1 MGSRSTR
8 PRSQQRPSSGEDR
21 ADQRRN
27 LGVDGSRYVGRSRG
41 PSPSPVP
48 ELGPM
53 TVMGQSCLVHD
64 RRGSLRILHRDEN
77 MDPSL
82 SMEVDTRVSGSVLSH
97 RRDSSHTTPTQRAL
111 RSLSIPLERLHVMKG
126 HMMEDMCKGMSRQTH
141 AQAKVRMLPTY
152 ICSTPNGTEK
162 GNFLAVEL
170 CQNQVRTML
179 VTLYGDGNMSP
190 HMMYKIFD
198 LPEGITQ
205 GEGEALFDFIAQCVS
220 QFLAE
225 TLSSESREITN
236 LPLGFVF
243 PFTCRQT
250 QLDKAELLS
259 WSKGFSCSGVVGK
272 DVVQL
277 LQSAINKQEMGTSG
291 TDSDS
296 NWLSSLTGRKSSQFT
311 PSQLCHVEVVA
322 LMNDTV
328 GTMMTCSMEGRH
340 CEVAVVADKGSN
352 CCFMAETYL
361 VETAEETSGRMCV
374 NTEWGCFGDDGVLN
388 DIFTPYD
395 VRVDEES
402 SNPGEKRCSFSPRKD
417 RLNKQEMGTSGTDS
431 DSNWLSSLTGRKSS
445 QFTPSQLCHVEVV
458 ALMNDTV
465 GTMMTCSMEG
475 RHCEVAVVADK
486 GSNCCFMA
494 ETYLVETAEE
504 TSGRMCVN
512 TEWGCFGDD
521 GVLNDIFTP
530 YDVRVDEESS
540 NPGEKRF
547 EKLVGSLYLGEIVR
561 HALIALTAEKAL
573 FTGNDIAVLKEKGVF
588 TMQHVLD
595 IINNEDGITEVKR
608 ILESLG
614 LQPSER
620 DCGRVQQICQA
631 VMGRAATLHATGLA
645 AILSYMC
652 QTRDLE
658 SLMVNVGMEGELYRG
673 YPRFEEILL
682 SVSRLL
688 APECMATLLPSRDG
702 SGRGAAMVTA
712 VALRLAAQRRA
723 VDEVLAP
730 LRLTRADLEKVQA
743 LMREE
748 MDRGLCKETNPTAS
762 VRMLPTYVS
771 HTPDGTERGDFLA
784 LDLGGTNFRVLVVR
798 VTEEGIS
805 MASEIYVIP
814 VSIMQGTGEA
824 LFDHIIDCVIDFQMK
839 QNLVTQML
847 PLGFTFSFPC
857 QQVGLDKALLLTW
870 TKGFSASGCVGKDV
884 VQLLRDAA
892 QRKQHLGMQVV
903 ALVNDT
909 VGTMM
914 ACGYDDPKCEI
925 GLIVGTNACYMEEM
939 RNVGTVEGDQGRMCI
954 NMEWG
959 AFGDNGCLDHLFTH
973 FDKVVDETT
982 INPGKQRFE
991 KLISGMYLGEI
1002 VRQILMVMVEK
1013 QLLFQGRPCPKL
1025 QTKNI
1030 FKTKF
1035 LSTIELNGLALRQI
1049 RAILNELELDASFED
1064 SVLMREVCQA
1074 VSLRAA
1080 QLCAAGLAAVVE
1092 KMRENRGLDQL
1103 DITVGVDGTLY
1114 KLHPCFSDNLKKT
1127 LKDLAPNCNVTFLL
1141 SEDGSGKGAALVAA
1155 VADRAANAMQ

>member
-8 PRSQQRPSSGEDR
+8 PKSPSGQFGGADR
-21 ADQRRN
+21 RDQRRN
-27 LGVDGSRYVGRSRG
+27 LGAEERGGRWWG
-41 PSPSPVP
+41 PSPSNPPV
-48 ELGPM
+48 LGPM
-53 TVMGQSCLVHD
+53 TVVGQSCLLHN
-64 RRGSLRILHRDEN
+64 RRGSVTILHRSDS
-77 MDPSL
+77 MDSSW
-82 SMEVDTRVSGSVLSH
+82 SMEIDNRFPSRHHSH
-97 RRDSSHTTPTQRAL
+97 HHGSSHTTPIQRAL
-111 RSLSIPLERLHVMKG
+111 RSLCIPLERLHIMKG
-126 HMMEDMCKGMSRQTH
+126 HMMQDMCKGLSRQTH

-152 ICSTPNGTEK
+152 VCSTPNGTEK
-162 GNFLAVEL
+162 GNFLVVEL
-170 CQNQVRTML
+170 CQNQVRTLL

-190 HMMYKIFD
+190 QMMYKIFD
-198 LPEGITQ
+198 MPESIMQ

-225 TLSSESREITN
+225 TTTSDTSSSEER

-272 DVVQL
+272 DVVQM
-277 LQSAINKQEMGTSG
+277 LQSAINKQE
-291 TDSDS
+291 
-296 NWLSSLTGRKSSQFT
+296 LS
-311 PSQLCHVEVVA
+311 HVEVVA

-328 GTMMTCSMEGRH
+328 GTMMTCCTEGRP
-340 CEVAVVADKGSN
+340 CEIAMVADKGSN
-352 CCFMAETYL
+352 CCFMAEAYL

-374 NTEWGCFGDDGVLN
+374 NTEWGCFGDDGSLN

-395 VRVDEES
+395 ES
-402 SNPGEKRCSFSPRKD
+402 
-417 RLNKQEMGTSGTDS
+417 
-431 DSNWLSSLTGRKSS
+431 
-445 QFTPSQLCHVEVV
+445 
-458 ALMNDTV
+458 
-465 GTMMTCSMEG
+465 
-475 RHCEVAVVADK
+475 
-486 GSNCCFMA
+486 
-494 ETYLVETAEE
+494 
-504 TSGRMCVN
+504 
-512 TEWGCFGDD
+512 
-521 GVLNDIFTP
+521 
-530 YDVRVDEESS
+530 VDEESS

-547 EKLVGSLYLGEIVR
+547 EKLVGTLYLGEIVR

-573 FTGNDIAVLKEKGVF
+573 FTGTDIAVLKEKGVF
-588 TMQHVLD
+588 TIQHVLD
-595 IINNEDGITEVKR
+595 IINNEDGTTDVKR
-608 ILESLG
+608 VLEVLG

-620 DCGRVQQICQA
+620 DCGRVQQICRA
-631 VMGRAATLHATGLA
+631 VVGRAATLHAVGLA

-652 QTRDLE
+652 QTRDME
-658 SLMVNVGMEGELYRG
+658 TLMVNVGVDGELYKG
-673 YPRFEEILL
+673 YSRFEEILQ

-688 APECMATLLPSRDG
+688 SPECLATLLPSRDG

-723 VDEVLAP
+723 VNEVLGP
-730 LRLTRADLEKVQA
+730 LRLTHADLEKVQA
-743 LMREE
+743 LMRQE
-748 MDRGLCKETNPTAS
+748 MERGLGKHTNATAS

-771 HTPDGTERGDFLA
+771 HTPNGTERGDFLA
-784 LDLGGTNFRVLVVR
+784 LDLGGTNFRVLVVH

-814 VSIMQGTGEA
+814 AAIMRGTGEG
-824 LFDHIIDCVIDFQMK
+824 LFDHIIDCIVDFQTK
-839 QNLVTQML
+839 QNLMTQAL

-870 TKGFSASGCVGKDV
+870 TKGFTASGCVGQDV

-892 QRKQHLGMQVV
+892 QRKQHSGLQVV
-903 ALVNDT
+903 ALLNDT

-914 ACGYDDPKCEI
+914 SCGYDDPKCEI
-925 GLIVGTNACYMEEM
+925 GLIVGTGTNACYMEEM

-959 AFGDNGCLDHLFTH
+959 AFGDNGCLDHIFTH
-973 FDKVVDETT
+973 FDRVVDETT

-1002 VRQILMVMVEK
+1002 VRQILLVMTEK
-1013 QLLFQGRPCPKL
+1013 QLLFQGRPTSKL
-1025 QTKNI
+1025 QTRNI
-1030 FKTKF
+1030 FQTKF

-1049 RAILNELELDASFED
+1049 RTILNELELDASFED
-1064 SVLMREVCQA
+1064 SVLLREVCQA

-1092 KMRENRGLDQL
+1092 KMRENRGLDRL
-1103 DITVGVDGTLY
+1103 SVSVGVDGTLY
-1114 KLHPCFSDNLKKT
+1114 KLHPCFSHNLQKT
-1127 LKDLAPNCNVTFLL
+1127 LKDLAPNCDVSFHL

-1155 VADRAANAMQ
+1155 VACRTASGGQ

>member
-1 MGSRSTR
+1 
-8 PRSQQRPSSGEDR
+8 Q
-21 ADQRRN
+21 
-27 LGVDGSRYVGRSRG
+27 
-41 PSPSPVP
+41 
-48 ELGPM
+48 
-53 TVMGQSCLVHD
+53 
-64 RRGSLRILHRDEN
+64 I
-77 MDPSL
+77 
-82 SMEVDTRVSGSVLSH
+82 
-97 RRDSSHTTPTQRAL
+97 QRAL
-111 RSLSIPLERLHVMKG
+111 RSFSIPLERLHVMKG
-126 HMMEDMCKGMSRQTH
+126 HMMQDMCKGLSRQTH

-162 GNFLAVEL
+162 GNFLVVEL
-170 CQNQVRTML
+170 CQNQVRTLL

-190 HMMYKIFD
+190 QMVYKLYD
-198 LPEGITQ
+198 LPEDIMQ
-205 GEGEALFDFIAQCVS
+205 GEGEALFDFIAQCVT

-225 TLSSESREITN
+225 TISSDTN
-236 LPLGFVF
+236 GSEQYLPLGFVF
-243 PFTCRQT
+243 PFTCQQT

-277 LQSAINKQEMGTSG
+277 LQKASQSA
-291 TDSDS
+291 
-296 NWLSSLTGRKSSQFT
+296 
-311 PSQLCHVEVVA
+311 PSQPYHVEVVA

-328 GTMMTCSMEGRH
+328 GTMMTCSMEGRA
-340 CEVAVVADKGSN
+340 CEVAMVADKGSN
-352 CCFMAETYL
+352 CCFMAEAYL
-361 VETAEETSGRMCV
+361 VETTDETSGRMCV
-374 NTEWGCFGDDGVLN
+374 NTEWGCFGDDGTLN
-388 DIFTPYD
+388 DVFTPYD
-395 VRVDEES
+395 ES
-402 SNPGEKRCSFSPRKD
+402 
-417 RLNKQEMGTSGTDS
+417 
-431 DSNWLSSLTGRKSS
+431 
-445 QFTPSQLCHVEVV
+445 
-458 ALMNDTV
+458 
-465 GTMMTCSMEG
+465 
-475 RHCEVAVVADK
+475 
-486 GSNCCFMA
+486 
-494 ETYLVETAEE
+494 
-504 TSGRMCVN
+504 
-512 TEWGCFGDD
+512 
-521 GVLNDIFTP
+521 
-530 YDVRVDEESS
+530 VDEESS

-547 EKLVGSLYLGEIVR
+547 EKMVGTLYLGELVR
-561 HALIALTAEKAL
+561 HTLIALTAEKAV
-573 FTGNDIAVLKEKGVF
+573 FTGTNAAVLKEKGVF

-595 IINNEDGITEVKR
+595 IVNNEDGITEVRR
-608 ILESLG
+608 ILETLG

-620 DCGRVQQICQA
+620 DCGRVQQICRA
-631 VMGRAATLHATGLA
+631 VVARAATLHATGLA

-658 SLMVNVGMEGELYRG
+658 SLMVNVGVEGELHAG

-688 APECMATLLPSRDG
+688 SPECMATILPSRDG

-712 VALRLAAQRRA
+712 VALRLSAQRRV

-730 LRLTRADLEKVQA
+730 LRLSRDDLVKVQA

-748 MDRGLCKETNPTAS
+748 MERGLGKETNASAS
-762 VRMLPTYVS
+762 VRMLPTYVN
-771 HTPDGTERGDFLA
+771 HTPDGTEQGDFLA

-798 VTEEGIS
+798 ITEDGIT

-814 VSIMQGTGEA
+814 VGIMQGTGEE
-824 LFDHIIDCVIDFQMK
+824 LFDHIIDCIIDFQTK

-870 TKGFSASGCVGKDV
+870 TKGFSASGCVGQDV

-892 QRKQHLGMQVV
+892 KRKRHLGMQVV

-925 GLIVGTNACYMEEM
+925 GLIVGTGTNACYMEEM
-939 RNVGTVEGDQGRMCI
+939 KNVGTVEGDQGRMCI

-973 FDKVVDETT
+973 FDKVVDEST

-1002 VRQILMVMVEK
+1002 VRQILLVMTEK
-1013 QLLFQGRPCPKL
+1013 ELLFQGKPCPKL
-1025 QTKNI
+1025 QTKDI

-1035 LSTIELNGLALRQI
+1035 LSTIELVMGTVMGTPLLTMALVRSSNGLALRQI

-1064 SVLMREVCQA
+1064 SVLMREVCQT

-1092 KMRENRGLDQL
+1092 KMRENRGLNQL
-1103 DITVGVDGTLY
+1103 SVTVGVDGTLY
-1114 KLHPCFSDNLKKT
+1114 KLHPCFSNNLQKT

-1155 VADRAANAMQ
+1155 VADRAAN

>member
-1 MGSRSTR
+1 MASRGTR
-8 PRSQQRPSSGEDR
+8 PTSQERRSSGADR
-21 ADQRRN
+21 ADQR
-27 LGVDGSRYVGRSRG
+27 GADGRPALSTG
-41 PSPSPVP
+41 P

-53 TVMGQSCLVHD
+53 TLMGQSCPLHN
-64 RRGSLRILHRDEN
+64 RRGSARVVPRDEN
-77 MDPSL
+77 MELSF
-82 SMEVDTRVSGSVLSH
+82 SMEMDTRIYGSNPGQH
-97 RRDSSHTTPTQRAL
+97 QDSSQATPIQRAL
-111 RSLSIPLERLHVMKG
+111 RSLSIPLERLHIMKG
-126 HMMEDMCKGMSRQTH
+126 HMIEDMCKGLCRQTH

-152 ICSTPNGTEK
+152 IASIPNGTEK
-162 GNFLAVEL
+162 GNFLVVEL
-170 CQNQVRTML
+170 CQNQVRTLL

-190 HMMYKIFD
+190 NIVYKIFD
-198 LPEGITQ
+198 MPEGMRQ
-205 GEGEALFDFIAQCVS
+205 GEGEALFDFIAQCLS
-220 QFLAE
+220 KFLAE
-225 TLSSESREITN
+225 TTTSEIKETTT

-243 PFTCRQT
+243 PFSCQQT
-250 QLDKAELLS
+250 RLDKAELLS

-272 DVVQL
+272 DVAQL
-277 LQSAINKQEMGTSG
+277 LQSAINKQE
-291 TDSDS
+291 
-296 NWLSSLTGRKSSQFT
+296 LR
-311 PSQLCHVEVVA
+311 HVEVVA
-322 LMNDTV
+322 VMNDTV
-328 GTMMTCSMEGRH
+328 GTMMTCSMEGRP
-340 CEVAVVADKGSN
+340 CEVGIVADKGSN
-352 CCFMAETYL
+352 CCFMAESYL
-361 VETAEETSGRMCV
+361 VETADETSGRMCV
-374 NTEWGCFGDDGVLN
+374 NTEWGCFGDDGILN
-388 DIFTPYD
+388 DVFTPYD
-395 VRVDEES
+395 ECVDKES
-402 SNPGEKRCSFSPRKD
+402 SNPG
-417 RLNKQEMGTSGTDS
+417 
-431 DSNWLSSLTGRKSS
+431 
-445 QFTPSQLCHVEVV
+445 V
-458 ALMNDTV
+458 
-465 GTMMTCSMEG
+465 
-475 RHCEVAVVADK
+475 
-486 GSNCCFMA
+486 
-494 ETYLVETAEE
+494 
-504 TSGRMCVN
+504 
-512 TEWGCFGDD
+512 
-521 GVLNDIFTP
+521 
-530 YDVRVDEESS
+530 
-540 NPGEKRF
+540 KRF
-547 EKLVGSLYLGEIVR
+547 EKMVGTLYVGEIVR

-573 FTGNDIAVLKEKGVF
+573 FNGTDVAVLKQKGVF

-595 IINNEDGITEVKR
+595 IINNEDGITEVKK
-608 ILESLG
+608 ILESLR

-620 DCGRVQQICQA
+620 DCGRVQQICRA

-658 SLMVNVGMEGELYRG
+658 TLTVNVGVEGELYTG

-688 APECMATLLPSRDG
+688 APECMPTLLPSRDG

-712 VALRLAAQRRA
+712 VALRLAAQSRA

-730 LRLTRADLEKVQA
+730 LRLSRADLEKVQA
-743 LMREE
+743 LMRQE

-762 VRMLPTYVS
+762 VRMLPTYVT

-798 VTEEGIS
+798 VTEEGIT

-814 VSIMQGTGEA
+814 ATIMQGTGEA
-824 LFDHIIDCVIDFQMK
+824 LFDHILDCIIDFQMK

-892 QRKQHLGMQVV
+892 KRKQHLGMQVV

-925 GLIVGTNACYMEEM
+925 GLIVGTGTNACYMEEM
-939 RNVGTVEGDQGRMCI
+939 KNVGTVEGDQGRMCI

-959 AFGDNGCLDHLFTH
+959 AFGDNGCLDHLFTQ

-1002 VRQILMVMVEK
+1002 VRQILMAMVEK
-1013 QLLFQGRPCPKL
+1013 QLLFKGRPCPKL
-1025 QTKNI
+1025 QTRNI
-1030 FKTKF
+1030 FQTKF

-1092 KMRENRGLDQL
+1092 KMRESRGLDQL
-1103 DITVGVDGTLY
+1103 SVTVGVDGTLY
-1114 KLHPCFSDNLKKT
+1114 KLHPCFSDNLQKT
-1127 LKDLAPNCNVTFLL
+1127 LKDLAPKCNVTFLL

-1155 VADRAANAMQ
+1155 VADRAANAAK

>member
-1 MGSRSTR
+1 
-8 PRSQQRPSSGEDR
+8 Q
-21 ADQRRN
+21 
-27 LGVDGSRYVGRSRG
+27 
-41 PSPSPVP
+41 
-48 ELGPM
+48 
-53 TVMGQSCLVHD
+53 
-64 RRGSLRILHRDEN
+64 I
-77 MDPSL
+77 
-82 SMEVDTRVSGSVLSH
+82 
-97 RRDSSHTTPTQRAL
+97 QRAL

-126 HMMEDMCKGMSRQTH
+126 HMMQDMCKGLSRQTH
-141 AQAKVRMLPTY
+141 AQAKVQMLPTY
-152 ICSTPNGTEK
+152 ICSIPNGTEN
-162 GNFLAVEL
+162 GNFLVVEL
-170 CQNQVRTML
+170 CQNQVRTLL

-190 HMMYKIFD
+190 QMVYKIFD
-198 LPEGITQ
+198 MPEGIMQ

-225 TLSSESREITN
+225 TISSDNNGSELY

-243 PFTCRQT
+243 PFSCQQT

-277 LQSAINKQEMGTSG
+277 LQSAIDKQEKQQVEASG
-291 TDSDS
+291 TG
-296 NWLSSLTGRKSSQFT
+296 WLSPWRRSSQST
-311 PSQLCHVEVVA
+311 GQLYRVEVVA

-328 GTMMTCSMEGRH
+328 GTMMTCSMEGRA
-340 CEVAVVADKGSN
+340 CEVGMVADKGSN
-352 CCFMAETYL
+352 CCFMAEAYL
-361 VETAEETSGRMCV
+361 VEITDETSGRMCV
-374 NTEWGCFGDDGVLN
+374 NTEWGCFGDDGTLN
-388 DIFTPYD
+388 DVFTPYD
-395 VRVDEES
+395 ES
-402 SNPGEKRCSFSPRKD
+402 
-417 RLNKQEMGTSGTDS
+417 
-431 DSNWLSSLTGRKSS
+431 
-445 QFTPSQLCHVEVV
+445 
-458 ALMNDTV
+458 
-465 GTMMTCSMEG
+465 
-475 RHCEVAVVADK
+475 
-486 GSNCCFMA
+486 
-494 ETYLVETAEE
+494 
-504 TSGRMCVN
+504 
-512 TEWGCFGDD
+512 
-521 GVLNDIFTP
+521 
-530 YDVRVDEESS
+530 VDEESS

-547 EKLVGSLYLGEIVR
+547 EKMVGTLYLGEIVR
-561 HALIALTAEKAL
+561 HALIALTAEKAI
-573 FTGNDIAVLKEKGVF
+573 FTGTNAAILKEKGVF
-588 TMQHVLD
+588 TMQHVLEIVND
-595 IINNEDGITEVKR
+595 EDGITEVRR
-608 ILESLG
+608 ILEVLG

-620 DCGRVQQICQA
+620 DCGRVQQICRA

-658 SLMVNVGMEGELYRG
+658 TLMVNVGVEGELFTG

-688 APECMATLLPSRDG
+688 SPECMATLLPSRDG

-723 VDEVLAP
+723 VNEVLAP
-730 LRLTRADLEKVQA
+730 LRLSRDDLEKVQA

-748 MDRGLCKETNPTAS
+748 MERGLCKETNASAS

-771 HTPDGTERGDFLA
+771 HTPDGTEQGDFLA
-784 LDLGGTNFRVLVVR
+784 LDLGGTNFRVLLVR

-814 VSIMQGTGEA
+814 AAIMQGTGEE
-824 LFDHIIDCVIDFQMK
+824 LFDHIIDCIIDFQTK
-839 QNLVTQML
+839 QRLVTQML

-870 TKGFSASGCVGKDV
+870 TKGFSASGCVGQDV

-892 QRKQHLGMQVV
+892 KRKRHLGMQVV

-914 ACGYDDPKCEI
+914 ACGYDDPRCEI
-925 GLIVGTNACYMEEM
+925 GLIVGTGTNACYMEEM
-939 RNVGTVEGDQGRMCI
+939 RNVGTVEEDEGRMCI

-973 FDKVVDETT
+973 FDKVVDEST

-1002 VRQILMVMVEK
+1002 VRQILLVMTEK
-1013 QLLFQGRPCPKL
+1013 ELLFQGKPCLKL
-1025 QTKNI
+1025 QTKDI

-1049 RAILNELELDASFED
+1049 RAILNELELDATFED
-1064 SVLMREVCQA
+1064 SVLMREVCQT

-1103 DITVGVDGTLY
+1103 SVTVGVDGTLY
-1114 KLHPCFSDNLKKT
+1114 KLHPCFSNNLQKT
-1127 LKDLAPNCNVTFLL
+1127 LRDLAPNCNVSFLL

-1155 VADRAANAMQ
+1155 VANRAAN

>member
-1 MGSRSTR
+1 
-8 PRSQQRPSSGEDR
+8 Q
-21 ADQRRN
+21 
-27 LGVDGSRYVGRSRG
+27 
-41 PSPSPVP
+41 
-48 ELGPM
+48 
-53 TVMGQSCLVHD
+53 
-64 RRGSLRILHRDEN
+64 
-77 MDPSL
+77 
-82 SMEVDTRVSGSVLSH
+82 
-97 RRDSSHTTPTQRAL
+97 TQRAL
-111 RSLSIPLERLHVMKG
+111 RSLSIPLERLHIMKG
-126 HMMEDMCKGMSRQTH
+126 HMMEDMCKGLSRQTH

-220 QFLAE
+220 RFLAE
-225 TLSSESREITN
+225 TLSSESRETTN

-296 NWLSSLTGRKSSQFT
+296 NWLSSLRGRKSSQFT

-328 GTMMTCSMEGRH
+328 GTMMTCSMEGRP

-374 NTEWGCFGDDGVLN
+374 NTEWGCFGDDG
-388 DIFTPYD
+388 I
-395 VRVDEES
+395 
-402 SNPGEKRCSFSPRKD
+402 
-417 RLNKQEMGTSGTDS
+417 
-431 DSNWLSSLTGRKSS
+431 
-445 QFTPSQLCHVEVV
+445 
-458 ALMNDTV
+458 
-465 GTMMTCSMEG
+465 
-475 RHCEVAVVADK
+475 
-486 GSNCCFMA
+486 
-494 ETYLVETAEE
+494 
-504 TSGRMCVN
+504 
-512 TEWGCFGDD
+512 
-521 GVLNDIFTP
+521 LNDIFTP

-688 APECMATLLPSRDG
+688 APECMATLMPSRDG

-824 LFDHIIDCVIDFQMK
+824 LFDHIIDCIIDFQMK

-925 GLIVGTNACYMEEM
+925 GLIVGTGTNACYMEEM

-1155 VADRAANAMQ
+1155 VADRAAN

>member
-1 MGSRSTR
+1 
-8 PRSQQRPSSGEDR
+8 Q
-21 ADQRRN
+21 
-27 LGVDGSRYVGRSRG
+27 
-41 PSPSPVP
+41 
-48 ELGPM
+48 
-53 TVMGQSCLVHD
+53 
-64 RRGSLRILHRDEN
+64 I
-77 MDPSL
+77 
-82 SMEVDTRVSGSVLSH
+82 
-97 RRDSSHTTPTQRAL
+97 QRAL

-126 HMMEDMCKGMSRQTH
+126 HMMEDMCKGLCRQTH

-152 ICSTPNGTEK
+152 IGSIPNGTEK
-162 GNFLAVEL
+162 GNFLVVEL
-170 CQNQVRTML
+170 CQNQVRTLL

-190 HMMYKIFD
+190 HMVYKIFD
-198 LPEGITQ
+198 MPEGMMQ
-205 GEGEALFDFIAQCVS
+205 GEGEALFDFIAQCLS
-220 QFLAE
+220 KFLAE
-225 TLSSESREITN
+225 TTSPEIRETTTF
-236 LPLGFVF
+236 PLGFVF
-243 PFTCRQT
+243 PFSCQQT
-250 QLDKAELLS
+250 RLDKAELLS

-277 LQSAINKQEMGTSG
+277 LQSAINKQEVGASG
-291 TDSDS
+291 KDSS
-296 NWLSSLTGRKSSQFT
+296 WLSLWKGRKSSQFT
-311 PSQLCHVEVVA
+311 PGQLHHVEVVA
-322 LMNDTV
+322 VMNDTV
-328 GTMMTCSMEGRH
+328 GTMMTCSMEGRP
-340 CEVAVVADKGSN
+340 CEVGMVADKGSN
-352 CCFMAETYL
+352 CCFMAESYL
-361 VETAEETSGRMCV
+361 VETADETSGRMCV
-374 NTEWGCFGDDGVLN
+374 NTEWGCFGDDGVLK
-388 DIFTPYD
+388 DVFTLYD
-395 VRVDEES
+395 E
-402 SNPGEKRCSFSPRKD
+402 
-417 RLNKQEMGTSGTDS
+417 
-431 DSNWLSSLTGRKSS
+431 
-445 QFTPSQLCHVEVV
+445 
-458 ALMNDTV
+458 
-465 GTMMTCSMEG
+465 
-475 RHCEVAVVADK
+475 
-486 GSNCCFMA
+486 
-494 ETYLVETAEE
+494 
-504 TSGRMCVN
+504 
-512 TEWGCFGDD
+512 
-521 GVLNDIFTP
+521 
-530 YDVRVDEESS
+530 RVDEESS

-547 EKLVGSLYLGEIVR
+547 EKMVGTLYVGEIVR

-573 FTGNDIAVLKEKGVF
+573 FTGTDIAVLKEKGVF
-588 TMQHVLD
+588 TVQHVLD

-620 DCGRVQQICQA
+620 DCGRVQQICRA

-658 SLMVNVGMEGELYRG
+658 TLTVNVGVEGELYTG
-673 YPRFEEILL
+673 YPSRFEEILL

-688 APECMATLLPSRDG
+688 APECIPTLLPSRDG

-712 VALRLAAQRRA
+712 VALRLAAQRRD

-730 LRLTRADLEKVQA
+730 LRLSRADLENVQA
-743 LMREE
+743 LMRQE
-748 MDRGLCKETNPTAS
+748 MDRGLGKETNPTAS
-762 VRMLPTYVS
+762 VRMLPTYVT

-784 LDLGGTNFRVLVVR
+784 LDLGGTNFRVLVVH

-814 VSIMQGTGEA
+814 AAIMQGTGEA
-824 LFDHIIDCVIDFQMK
+824 LFDHIIDCIIDFQMK

-925 GLIVGTNACYMEEM
+925 GLIVGTGTNACYMEEM

-959 AFGDNGCLDHLFTH
+959 AFGDNGCLDHLFTY
-973 FDKVVDETT
+973 FDQVVDETT

-1002 VRQILMVMVEK
+1002 VRQILLAMVQK
-1013 QLLFQGRPCPKL
+1013 QLLFKGRPCPKL
-1025 QTKNI
+1025 QTRNI
-1030 FKTKF
+1030 FPTKF
-1035 LSTIELNGLALRQI
+1035 LSTIELSNGLALRQI

-1064 SVLMREVCQA
+1064 SMLMREVCQA

-1103 DITVGVDGTLY
+1103 SVTVGVDGTLY
-1114 KLHPCFSDNLKKT
+1114 KLHPCFSDNLQKT

-1155 VADRAANAMQ
+1155 VADRAANAAH

>member
-1 MGSRSTR
+1 MSSR
-8 PRSQQRPSSGEDR
+8 RSQDGRSGRASR
-21 ADQRRN
+21 ADQR
-27 LGVDGSRYVGRSRG
+27 LGAQEQDSRSRG
-41 PSPSPVP
+41 PSPSAAPQ
-48 ELGPM
+48 LGPM
-53 TVMGQSCLVHD
+53 TVVGQSLLLQD
-64 RRGSLRILHRDEN
+64 RRGSVKILHRDEN

-82 SMEVDTRVSGSVLSH
+82 AMDVDSRFSASNLNQ
-97 RRDSSHTTPTQRAL
+97 RRDSSHSTPIQRAL
-111 RSLSIPLERLHVMKG
+111 RSFAIPLERLHVMKG
-126 HMMEDMCKGMSRQTH
+126 HMVQDMCKGLSRETH

-162 GNFLAVEL
+162 GSFLVVEL
-170 CQNQVRTML
+170 CQNQVRTLL

-190 HMMYKIFD
+190 QMMYKIYE
-198 LPEGITQ
+198 LPEDIMQ
-205 GEGEALFDFIAQCVS
+205 GEGEALFDFIAHCLTL
-220 QFLAE
+220 FLAE
-225 TLSSESREITN
+225 TISPDTNISEQH

-243 PFTCRQT
+243 PFTCQQT
-250 QLDKAELLS
+250 RLDKAELLS

-277 LQSAINKQEMGTSG
+277 LQSAIDKQAKPDKQDGEGNGSG
-291 TDSDS
+291 
-296 NWLSSLTGRKSSQFT
+296 NWLSSWKGRK
-311 PSQLCHVEVVA
+311 PSQSAPSLPYNVEVVA

-328 GTMMTCSMEGRH
+328 GTMMTCSMEGRA
-340 CEVAVVADKGSN
+340 CEVAMVADKGSN
-352 CCFMAETYL
+352 CCFMAEAYL
-361 VETAEETSGRMCV
+361 VETTEETSGRMCV
-374 NTEWGCFGDDGVLN
+374 NTEWGCFGDDGTLN
-388 DIFTPYD
+388 DILTPYD
-395 VRVDEES
+395 QSVD
-402 SNPGEKRCSFSPRKD
+402 
-417 RLNKQEMGTSGTDS
+417 
-431 DSNWLSSLTGRKSS
+431 
-445 QFTPSQLCHVEVV
+445 V
-458 ALMNDTV
+458 
-465 GTMMTCSMEG
+465 
-475 RHCEVAVVADK
+475 
-486 GSNCCFMA
+486 
-494 ETYLVETAEE
+494 
-504 TSGRMCVN
+504 
-512 TEWGCFGDD
+512 
-521 GVLNDIFTP
+521 
-530 YDVRVDEESS
+530 ESS

-547 EKLVGSLYLGEIVR
+547 EKLVGTLYLGELVR
-561 HALIALTAEKAL
+561 HTLVALTAEKAV
-573 FTGNDIAVLKEKGVF
+573 FTGTNAAVLKEKGVF

-595 IINNEDGITEVKR
+595 IANNEDGITEVRR
-608 ILESLG
+608 ILEVLG

-620 DCGRVQQICQA
+620 DCGRVQQICRA
-631 VMGRAATLHATGLA
+631 VVARAVTLHATGLA

-658 SLMVNVGMEGELYRG
+658 SLMVNVGVEGELYAG
-673 YPRFEEILL
+673 YPRFEEVLL

-688 APECMATLLPSRDG
+688 SPECMATILPSRDG

-712 VALRLAAQRRA
+712 VALRLASQRRV

-730 LRLTRADLEKVQA
+730 LRLTRDDLVKVQA

-748 MDRGLCKETNPTAS
+748 MDRGLDKETNPSAS
-762 VRMLPTYVS
+762 VRMLPTYVN
-771 HTPDGTERGDFLA
+771 HTPDGTEKGDFLA

-798 VTEEGIS
+798 ITEEGIT

-814 VSIMQGTGEA
+814 VSIMQGSGEE
-824 LFDHIIDCVIDFQMK
+824 LFDHIIDCIIDFQTK

-857 QQVGLDKALLLTW
+857 KQVGLDKALLLTW
-870 TKGFSASGCVGKDV
+870 TKGFSASGCVGEDV

-892 QRKQHLGMQVV
+892 KRKRHLGMQVV

-925 GLIVGTNACYMEEM
+925 GLIVGTGTNACYMEEM
-939 RNVGTVEGDQGRMCI
+939 KNVGTVEGDEGRMCI

-1002 VRQILMVMVEK
+1002 VRQILLVLTEK
-1013 QLLFQGRPCPKL
+1013 ELLFQGKPCPKL
-1025 QTKNI
+1025 QTKDI

-1049 RAILNELELDASFED
+1049 RNILNELELDASFED
-1064 SVLMREVCQA
+1064 SVLMREVCQT

-1092 KMRENRGLDQL
+1092 KMRENRGVDQL
-1103 DITVGVDGTLY
+1103 SVTVGVDGTLY
-1114 KLHPCFSDNLKKT
+1114 KLHPCFSSNLQKT

-1155 VADRAANAMQ
+1155 VADRAANAME

>member
-8 PRSQQRPSSGEDR
+8 STSQERMSIGADR

-27 LGVDGSRYVGRSRG
+27 LAADDSRYVGRSGR
-41 PSPSPVP
+41 SPSTAP

-53 TVMGQSCLVHD
+53 TVMGQSCLIYD
-64 RRGSLRILHRDEN
+64 RRGS
-77 MDPSL
+77 
-82 SMEVDTRVSGSVLSH
+82 VK
-97 RRDSSHTTPTQRAL
+97 TQRAL
-111 RSLSIPLERLHVMKG
+111 RSLSIPLERLHIMKG
-126 HMMEDMCKGMSRQTH
+126 HMMEDMCKGLSRQTH
-141 AQAKVRMLPTY
+141 AQAKVKMLPTY

-162 GNFLAVEL
+162 GTFLVVEL
-170 CQNQVRTML
+170 CQSQVRTVL

-190 HMMYKIFD
+190 NMMYKIFNI
-198 LPEGITQ
+198 PEGMMQ
-205 GEGEALFDFIAQCVS
+205 GEGEALFDFIAQCMS

-225 TLSSESREITN
+225 TFSSESKETIN

-259 WSKGFSCSGVVGK
+259 WSKGFNCSGVVGK

-277 LQSAINKQEMGTSG
+277 LQSAINKQEGGSEK
-291 TDSDS
+291 DSS
-296 NWLSSLTGRKSSQFT
+296 WLSSWKSRKSSQFT

-328 GTMMTCSMEGRH
+328 GTMMTCSMEGKP

-352 CCFMAETYL
+352 CCFMAEAYL
-361 VETAEETSGRMCV
+361 VETADETSGRMCV
-374 NTEWGCFGDDGVLN
+374 NTEWGCFGDDGILN

-395 VRVDEES
+395 E
-402 SNPGEKRCSFSPRKD
+402 
-417 RLNKQEMGTSGTDS
+417 
-431 DSNWLSSLTGRKSS
+431 
-445 QFTPSQLCHVEVV
+445 
-458 ALMNDTV
+458 
-465 GTMMTCSMEG
+465 
-475 RHCEVAVVADK
+475 
-486 GSNCCFMA
+486 
-494 ETYLVETAEE
+494 
-504 TSGRMCVN
+504 
-512 TEWGCFGDD
+512 
-521 GVLNDIFTP
+521 
-530 YDVRVDEESS
+530 RVDEESS

-547 EKLVGSLYLGEIVR
+547 EKMVGSLYLGEIVR

-573 FTGNDIAVLKEKGVF
+573 FTGTDTAVLKEKGAF

-595 IINNEDGITEVKR
+595 IINNEEGITEVR
-608 ILESLG
+608 RTLEALG
-614 LQPSER
+614 LHPSER
-620 DCGRVQQICQA
+620 DCGRVQQICRA

-652 QTRDLE
+652 QTREMETLV
-658 SLMVNVGMEGELYRG
+658 VNVGVDGELYTG

-682 SVSRLL
+682 SVARLL
-688 APECMATLLPSRDG
+688 APECLPTLLASRDG

-712 VALRLAAQRRA
+712 VALRLAAQRRE
-723 VDEVLAP
+723 VEEVLGP

-748 MDRGLCKETNPTAS
+748 MERGLGKETNPTAS
-762 VRMLPTYVS
+762 VRMLPTYVCR
-771 HTPDGTERGDFLA
+771 TPDGTERGDFLA

-814 VSIMQGTGEA
+814 ASIMQGTGEA

-839 QNLVTQML
+839 QNLVTHML

-857 QQVGLDKALLLTW
+857 EQVGLDKALLLTW
-870 TKGFSASGCVGKDV
+870 TKGFSASGCVGQDV
-884 VQLLRDAA
+884 VQLLREAA
-892 QRKQHLGMQVV
+892 KRKQHLGMHVV

-925 GLIVGTNACYMEEM
+925 GLIVGTGTNACYMEEM
-939 RNVGTVEGDQGRMCI
+939 RNVGLVEGDQGRMCI

-959 AFGDNGCLDHLFTH
+959 AFGDNGCLDHLFTD

-1002 VRQILMVMVEK
+1002 VRQILLVMVEK
-1013 QLLFQGRPCPKL
+1013 QLLFQGRPSYKL
-1025 QTKNI
+1025 QTRNI
-1030 FKTKF
+1030 FQTKF
-1035 LSTIELNGLALRQI
+1035 LSTIELNGLALRKI

-1074 VSLRAA
+1074 VALRAA

-1092 KMRENRGLDQL
+1092 KMRENRGLEQL
-1103 DITVGVDGTLY
+1103 SVTVGVDGTLY
-1114 KLHPCFSDNLKKT
+1114 KLHPHFSDNLQKT
-1127 LKDLAPNCNVTFLL
+1127 LKELAPNCNVTFML

-1155 VADRAANAMQ
+1155 VANSSANAME

>member
-1 MGSRSTR
+1 QTK
-8 PRSQQRPSSGEDR
+8 
-21 ADQRRN
+21 
-27 LGVDGSRYVGRSRG
+27 
-41 PSPSPVP
+41 
-48 ELGPM
+48 
-53 TVMGQSCLVHD
+53 
-64 RRGSLRILHRDEN
+64 
-77 MDPSL
+77 
-82 SMEVDTRVSGSVLSH
+82 
-97 RRDSSHTTPTQRAL
+97 RAL
-111 RSLSIPLERLHVMKG
+111 RSLSIPLERLHIMKG
-126 HMMEDMCKGMSRQTH
+126 HMMEDMCKGLSRQTH
-141 AQAKVRMLPTY
+141 EQAKVKMLPTY

-162 GNFLAVEL
+162 GTFLVVEL
-170 CQNQVRTML
+170 CQNQVRTVL

-190 HMMYKIFD
+190 NMMYKIFD
-198 LPEGITQ
+198 IPEGMMQ

-225 TLSSESREITN
+225 TFSSESRETIN

-277 LQSAINKQEMGTSG
+277 LQSAINKQEGGSG
-291 TDSDS
+291 KDSS
-296 NWLSSLTGRKSSQFT
+296 WLSSWKSRKSSQFT
-311 PSQLCHVEVVA
+311 PGQLYHVEVVA

-328 GTMMTCSMEGRH
+328 GTMMTCSMEGKP

-352 CCFMAETYL
+352 CCFMAESHL
-361 VETAEETSGRMCV
+361 VETADETSGRMCV
-374 NTEWGCFGDDGVLN
+374 NTEWGCFGDDGILN
-388 DIFTPYD
+388 DILTPYD
-395 VRVDEES
+395 E
-402 SNPGEKRCSFSPRKD
+402 
-417 RLNKQEMGTSGTDS
+417 
-431 DSNWLSSLTGRKSS
+431 
-445 QFTPSQLCHVEVV
+445 
-458 ALMNDTV
+458 
-465 GTMMTCSMEG
+465 
-475 RHCEVAVVADK
+475 
-486 GSNCCFMA
+486 
-494 ETYLVETAEE
+494 
-504 TSGRMCVN
+504 
-512 TEWGCFGDD
+512 
-521 GVLNDIFTP
+521 
-530 YDVRVDEESS
+530 RVDEESS

-547 EKLVGSLYLGEIVR
+547 EKMVGSLYLGEIVR

-573 FTGNDIAVLKEKGVF
+573 FTGTDTAVLKEKGVF

-595 IINNEDGITEVKR
+595 IINDEEGITEVKR
-608 ILESLG
+608 ILEALG

-620 DCGRVQQICQA
+620 DCGRVQQICRA

-652 QTRDLE
+652 QTREMETL
-658 SLMVNVGMEGELYRG
+658 LVNVGVDGELYTG

-688 APECMATLLPSRDG
+688 SPECLPTLLASRDG

-712 VALRLAAQRRA
+712 VALRLAAQRRE
-723 VDEVLAP
+723 VEEVLGP

-748 MDRGLCKETNPTAS
+748 MERGLGKETNPTAS
-762 VRMLPTYVS
+762 VRMLPTYVCR
-771 HTPDGTERGDFLA
+771 TPDGTERGDFLA

-798 VTEEGIS
+798 VTEDGIS

-814 VSIMQGTGEA
+814 ASIMQGTGEA

-857 QQVGLDKALLLTW
+857 EQVGLDKALLLTW
-870 TKGFSASGCVGKDV
+870 TKGFSASGCVGQDV
-884 VQLLRDAA
+884 VQLLREAA
-892 QRKQHLGMQVV
+892 KRKQHLGMQVV

-925 GLIVGTNACYMEEM
+925 GLIVGTGTNACYMEEM
-939 RNVGTVEGDQGRMCI
+939 RNVGLVEGDQGRMCI

-959 AFGDNGCLDHLFTH
+959 AFGDNGCLDHLFTD

-1002 VRQILMVMVEK
+1002 VRQILLVMVDK

-1025 QTKNI
+1025 QTRNI
-1030 FKTKF
+1030 FQTKF

-1074 VSLRAA
+1074 VALRAA

-1092 KMRENRGLDQL
+1092 KMRENRGLEEL
-1103 DITVGVDGTLY
+1103 SVTVGVDGTLY
-1114 KLHPCFSDNLKKT
+1114 KLHPRFSDNLQKT
-1127 LKDLAPNCNVTFLL
+1127 LKELAPNCNVTFML

-1155 VADRAANAMQ
+1155 V

>member
-1 MGSRSTR
+1 
-8 PRSQQRPSSGEDR
+8 Q
-21 ADQRRN
+21 
-27 LGVDGSRYVGRSRG
+27 
-41 PSPSPVP
+41 
-48 ELGPM
+48 
-53 TVMGQSCLVHD
+53 
-64 RRGSLRILHRDEN
+64 I
-77 MDPSL
+77 
-82 SMEVDTRVSGSVLSH
+82 
-97 RRDSSHTTPTQRAL
+97 QRAL
-111 RSLSIPLERLHVMKG
+111 RSLSIPLERLHIMKG
-126 HMMEDMCKGMSRQTH
+126 HMMEDMCKGLSLQTH
-141 AQAKVRMLPTY
+141 EQAKVRMLPTY
-152 ICSTPNGTEK
+152 ICSIPNGTEK
-162 GNFLAVEL
+162 GNFLVVEL
-170 CQNQVRTML
+170 CQNQVRTLL

-190 HMMYKIFD
+190 QMMYKIFD
-198 LPEGITQ
+198 MPEGIME
-205 GEGEALFDFIAQCVS
+205 GEGQALFDFIAQCMTK
-220 QFLAE
+220 FLAE
-225 TLSSESREITN
+225 TISSDTRSSEEH

-243 PFTCRQT
+243 PFSCRQT

-277 LQSAINKQEMGTSG
+277 LQSAINKQGMGTNETGS
-291 TDSDS
+291 S
-296 NWLSSLTGRKSSQFT
+296 WLSPWRRKFSQSA
-311 PSQLCHVEVVA
+311 PGQLCHVDVVA

-328 GTMMTCSMEGRH
+328 GTMMTCSMEGRP
-340 CEVAVVADKGSN
+340 CEVAMVADKGSN
-352 CCFMAETYL
+352 CCFMAEAYL
-361 VETAEETSGRMCV
+361 VETIEETSGRMCV
-374 NTEWGCFGDDGVLN
+374 NTEWGCFGDDGSLN

-395 VRVDEES
+395 V
-402 SNPGEKRCSFSPRKD
+402 C
-417 RLNKQEMGTSGTDS
+417 
-431 DSNWLSSLTGRKSS
+431 
-445 QFTPSQLCHVEVV
+445 
-458 ALMNDTV
+458 
-465 GTMMTCSMEG
+465 
-475 RHCEVAVVADK
+475 
-486 GSNCCFMA
+486 
-494 ETYLVETAEE
+494 
-504 TSGRMCVN
+504 
-512 TEWGCFGDD
+512 
-521 GVLNDIFTP
+521 
-530 YDVRVDEESS
+530 VDEESS

-547 EKLVGSLYLGEIVR
+547 EKLVGTLYLGEIVR
-561 HALIALTAEKAL
+561 HALIALNAEKAV
-573 FTGNDIAVLKEKGVF
+573 FTGTNAAVLKEKGVF

-595 IINNEDGITEVKR
+595 IINNEDGITDVRR
-608 ILESLG
+608 ILEVLG

-620 DCGRVQQICQA
+620 DCGRVQQICRA
-631 VMGRAATLHATGLA
+631 VVGRAASLHATGLA

-658 SLMVNVGMEGELYRG
+658 TLMVNVGVEGELYTG

-712 VALRLAAQRRA
+712 VAWRLAAQRRG
-723 VDEVLAP
+723 VNEVLAP

-748 MDRGLCKETNPTAS
+748 MERGLGKETNASAS

-771 HTPDGTERGDFLA
+771 QTPDGTERGDFLA
-784 LDLGGTNFRVLVVR
+784 LDLGGTNFRVLVVH

-814 VSIMQGTGEA
+814 AAIMQGTGRG
-824 LFDHIIDCVIDFQMK
+824 LFDHIMDCIMDFQMK
-839 QNLVTQML
+839 QNLLTQML

-870 TKGFSASGCVGKDV
+870 TKGFSASDCVGEDV
-884 VQLLRDAA
+884 VQMLRDAA
-892 QRKQHLGMQVV
+892 QRKQYLGMQVV

-925 GLIVGTNACYMEEM
+925 GLIVGTGTNACYMEEM
-939 RNVGTVEGDQGRMCI
+939 RNVGTVEGDEGRMCI

-973 FDKVVDETT
+973 FDRVVDENT

-1002 VRQILMVMVEK
+1002 VRQILIVMTER

-1030 FKTKF
+1030 FQTKF
-1035 LSTIELNGLALRQI
+1035 LSTIELNGMPLRQI
-1049 RAILNELELDASFED
+1049 QAILNELEIDASFED
-1064 SVLMREVCQA
+1064 SLLMREVCQT

-1092 KMRENRGLDQL
+1092 KMRESRGLDQL
-1103 DITVGVDGTLY
+1103 SVTVGVDGTLY
-1114 KLHPCFSDNLKKT
+1114 KLHPCFSQNLQKT
-1127 LKDLAPNCNVTFLL
+1127 LKDLAPNCDVSFML

-1155 VADRAANAMQ
+1155 VASRAAN

>member
-1 MGSRSTR
+1 
-8 PRSQQRPSSGEDR
+8 Q
-21 ADQRRN
+21 
-27 LGVDGSRYVGRSRG
+27 
-41 PSPSPVP
+41 
-48 ELGPM
+48 
-53 TVMGQSCLVHD
+53 
-64 RRGSLRILHRDEN
+64 I
-77 MDPSL
+77 
-82 SMEVDTRVSGSVLSH
+82 
-97 RRDSSHTTPTQRAL
+97 QRAL
-111 RSLSIPLERLHVMKG
+111 RSLTVPLERLHIMKG
-126 HMMEDMCKGMSRQTH
+126 HMMQDMCKGLSRQMHTE
-141 AQAKVRMLPTY
+141 AKVRMLPTY

-162 GNFLAVEL
+162 GNFLVVEL
-170 CQNQVRTML
+170 CQNQVRTLL

-190 HMMYKIFD
+190 QMMYKIFD
-198 LPEGITQ
+198 LPEGIMQ

-225 TLSSESREITN
+225 TLSSDTSSSGEH

-243 PFTCRQT
+243 PFSCRQT

-277 LQSAINKQEMGTSG
+277 LQSAINKQEVGGNGTG
-291 TDSDS
+291 GHR
-296 NWLSSLTGRKSSQFT
+296 LSPWRGWKSSQFA
-311 PSQLCHVEVVA
+311 PGQLCHVDVVA

-328 GTMMTCSMEGRH
+328 GTMMTCSTEGRT

-352 CCFMAETYL
+352 CCFMAEAYL
-361 VETAEETSGRMCV
+361 VETTAETSGRMCI
-374 NTEWGCFGDDGVLN
+374 NTEWGCFGDDGTLN

-395 VRVDEES
+395 ESVD
-402 SNPGEKRCSFSPRKD
+402 K
-417 RLNKQEMGTSGTDS
+417 
-431 DSNWLSSLTGRKSS
+431 
-445 QFTPSQLCHVEVV
+445 
-458 ALMNDTV
+458 
-465 GTMMTCSMEG
+465 
-475 RHCEVAVVADK
+475 
-486 GSNCCFMA
+486 
-494 ETYLVETAEE
+494 
-504 TSGRMCVN
+504 
-512 TEWGCFGDD
+512 
-521 GVLNDIFTP
+521 
-530 YDVRVDEESS
+530 ESS

-561 HALIALTAEKAL
+561 HALIALAAEKAI
-573 FTGNDIAVLKEKGVF
+573 FTGTNVAVLKEKGVF
-588 TMQHVLD
+588 TTQHVLE
-595 IINNEDGITEVKR
+595 IINNEDGTTDVRRVLEV
-608 ILESLG
+608 LG

-620 DCGRVQQICQA
+620 DCSRVQQICRA
-631 VMGRAATLHATGLA
+631 VVGRAATLYAAGLA

-652 QTRDLE
+652 QTRE
-658 SLMVNVGMEGELYRG
+658 METLMVNVGVEGELYTG
-673 YPRFEEILL
+673 YARFEEILQ

-712 VALRLAAQRRA
+712 VALRLAAQRRE
-723 VDEVLAP
+723 VNEVLAP

-748 MDRGLCKETNPTAS
+748 MDRGLCKETNASAS

-784 LDLGGTNFRVLVVR
+784 LDLGGTNFRVLVVH

-814 VSIMQGTGEA
+814 AAIMQGTGEG
-824 LFDHIIDCVIDFQMK
+824 LFDHIIDCIVDFQAK
-839 QNLVTQML
+839 QNLTTQML

-870 TKGFSASGCVGKDV
+870 TKGFTASGCVGQDV
-884 VQLLRDAA
+884 VQLLREAA
-892 QRKQHLGMQVV
+892 QRKQHSGLQVV

-925 GLIVGTNACYMEEM
+925 GLIVGTGTNACYMEEM

-959 AFGDNGCLDHLFTH
+959 AFGDNGCLDHIFTH
-973 FDKVVDETT
+973 FDRVVDDTT
-982 INPGKQRFE
+982 INPGKQRYE

-1002 VRQILMVMVEK
+1002 VRQILMVMTEK
-1013 QLLFQGRPCPKL
+1013 QLMFQGRPCPKL
-1025 QTKNI
+1025 QTRNI
-1030 FKTKF
+1030 FQTKF
-1035 LSTIELNGLALRQI
+1035 LSTIELSNGLALRQI
-1049 RAILNELELDASFED
+1049 RAILKELELDASFED
-1064 SVLMREVCQA
+1064 SVLMQEVCQT

-1103 DITVGVDGTLY
+1103 SVTVGVDGTLY
-1114 KLHPCFSDNLKKT
+1114 KLHPCFSHNLQKT
-1127 LKDLAPNCNVTFLL
+1127 LKDLAPNCNVSFLL

-1155 VADRAANAMQ
+1155 VANRSA